1 MKRNACILMAAALL
15 TACATTTGP
24 APEQDVAGAST
35 VRVLRQG
42 DIWTADYALDRDA
55 PAWLFTDSALAR
67 ADNQPWRPR
76 AFTVLTPGV
85 RVERRGWHDVLVSED
100 GGPVPRNVRIRFEPF
115 SGDLLAA
122 YDPALKFTDGS
133 VALYT
138 DQFDMRPLADAAAA
152 AAAADDLPMDL
163 NGVELEGDTVRALF
177 RDRAGSVLMNG
188 ERRAE
193 AERPEAP
200 TYVLFGDVAVDE
212 TEHLAAVFDPEL
224 PDWIE
229 TELSAF
235 TPQVMSYYADRLGA
249 GQSARPTLM
258 VSWAGPTPSLLS
270 MGGSVLPGL
279 IIMTFEG
286 VGALEPTPE
295 VRSGARW
302 FIAHEGAHFWLGQV
316 VSYERVRDMW
326 ITEGGAD
333 ILAARA
339 MAEVDPAY
347 DALPALQTAVD
358 ECSDFAA
365 RPIHTA
371 AERSE
376 HQAYYACGAVFHM
389 LAEAG
394 AARTGGDVFTV
405 VRGLIDASREDEIL
419 SADEWLAELTRLT
432 GDASLA
438 GDIRRLLTDGAAD
451 PTAEIASLFQRAGVA
466 HEVRDGRVVLL

>member
-1 MKRNACILMAAALL
+1 MTRHACILMTAAALL
-15 TACATTTGP
+15 GACASSPQP
-24 APEQDVAGAST
+24 APGSEPASPST
-35 VRVLRQG
+35 VRVERNT
-42 DIWTADYALDRDA
+42 DVWTADYVLDRDA

-76 AFTVLTPGV
+76 SFTVLTP
-85 RVERRGWHDVLVSED
+85 RLRIERRGWHDVLVSED
-100 GGPVPRNVRIRFEPF
+100 GGPVPRRVRVRFEPF

-122 YDPALKFTDGS
+122 YDPALRFTDGS

-138 DQFDMRPLADAAAA
+138 DQFDVRPLADAAAA
-152 AAAADDLPMDL
+152 DALPMDL
-163 NGVELEGDTVRALF
+163 NGVELEGGPVRALF
-177 RDRAGSVLMNG
+177 RDRAGPVLVNG
-188 ERRAE
+188 ERRAG

-200 TYVLFGDVAVDE
+200 TYVLFGDIPVQE
-212 TEHLAAVFDPEL
+212 TAHLAAIYDPEL

-229 TELSAF
+229 TELADF
-235 TPQVMSYYADRLGA
+235 TPRIMQHYAGRLGE

-258 VSWAGPTPSLLS
+258 VSWEGPTPSLRS

-279 IIMTFEG
+279 VLMTFEG
-286 VGALEPTPE
+286 VGVLEPTPE

-302 FIAHEGAHFWLGQV
+302 FIGHEGAHFWLGQV

-339 MAEVDPAY
+339 MAQIDPAY
-347 DALPALQTAVD
+347 DARARLQTAVD
-358 ECSDFAA
+358 ECSGFAA

-394 AARTGGDVFTV
+394 EARAGGDVFSV
-405 VRGLIDASREDEIL
+405 VRRLIDASRQDGVL
-419 SADEWLAELTRLT
+419 TADEWLAELTRLS
-432 GDASLA
+432 GDPSLE
-438 GDIRRLLTDGAAD
+438 GDIRRLLADGAAD
-451 PTAEIASLFQRAGVA
+451 PAGEIASLFNRAGVA

>member
-1 MKRNACILMAAALL
+1 MKRHACMLMTAAALL
-15 TACATTTGP
+15 GACASTPGP
-24 APEQDVAGAST
+24 VTESGPNAPAT
-35 VRVLRQG
+35 VRVQR
-42 DIWTADYALDRDA
+42 DADVWTADYVLDRDA

-76 AFTVLTPGV
+76 SFTVLTPGV
-85 RVERRGWHDVLVSED
+85 RIERRGWHDVLVSED
-100 GGPVPRNVRIRFEPF
+100 GGPVPRRVRVRFEPF

-122 YDPALKFTDGS
+122 YDPALRFTDGS

-138 DQFDMRPLADAAAA
+138 DQFDVRPLTDV
-152 AAAADDLPMDL
+152 AAADALPMDL
-163 NGVELEGDTVRALF
+163 NGVALEGPPMRALF
-177 RDRAGSVLMNG
+177 HDRAGPVLVNG
-188 ERRAE
+188 ERRDD

-200 TYVLFGDVAVDE
+200 TYVVFGDIPVQE
-212 TEHLAAVFDPEL
+212 TEHLAAIYDPEL

-229 TELSAF
+229 TELADF
-235 TPQVMSYYADRLGA
+235 TPRIMQHYAGRLGE
-249 GQSARPTLM
+249 GQSARPSLM

-279 IIMTFEG
+279 VIMTFEG
-286 VGALEPTPE
+286 VGVLEPTLQ
-295 VRSGARW
+295 VRDGARW

-333 ILAARA
+333 ILAVRA
-339 MAEVDPAY
+339 LAEVDPDY

-358 ECSDFAA
+358 ECSGFAT
-365 RPIHTA
+365 RPVHTA

-394 AARTGGDVFTV
+394 EARAGGDVFSV
-405 VRGLIDASREDEIL
+405 VRRLIDASREDGIL
-419 SADEWLAELTRLT
+419 TADEWLAELTRLA
-432 GDASLA
+432 GDPSLE

-451 PTAEIASLFQRAGVA
+451 PAAEIASLFSRAGVG

>member
-1 MKRNACILMAAALL
+1 MKRHACILMAAALL
-15 TACATTTGP
+15 AACAATGP
-24 APEQDVAGAST
+24 MPEPDMAGAAT
-35 VRVLRQG
+35 VRVLRDG
-42 DIWTADYALDRDA
+42 DVWTADYVLDRDA

-76 AFTVLTPGV
+76 SFTVVTPGV
-85 RVERRGWHDVLVSED
+85 RIERRGWHDVLAGED
-100 GGPVPRNVRIRFEPF
+100 GAPVPRRVRIRFEPF
-115 SGDLLAA
+115 PGDLLAA
-122 YDPALKFTDGS
+122 YDPALTFTDGS
-133 VALYT
+133 VALYS
-138 DQFDMRPLADAAAA
+138 DQFDIRPLTDAAAA
-152 AAAADDLPMDL
+152 EALPMDL
-163 NGVELEGDTVRALF
+163 NGVDLDGPPVRALF
-177 RDRAGSVLMNG
+177 RDRAGPVLMNG
-188 ERRAE
+188 ERRRE

-229 TELSAF
+229 AELSAF
-235 TPQVMSYYADRLGA
+235 TPQVMSLYADRLGE
-249 GQSARPTLM
+249 GQSARPTLL
-258 VSWAGPTPSLLS
+258 VSWEGPTPSLRS

-279 IIMTFEG
+279 VIMTFEG
-286 VGALEPTPE
+286 VGVLEPTPD
-295 VRSGARW
+295 VRAGARA

-316 VSYERVRDMW
+316 VHYERARDAW

-333 ILAARA
+333 VLAVRALARI
-339 MAEVDPAY
+339 DPAY
-347 DALPALQTAVD
+347 DARARLQRAVA
-358 ECSDFAA
+358 ECVGFAA

-389 LAEAG
+389 LAEPG

-405 VRGLIDASREDEIL
+405 VRGLIDANREDGVL
-419 SADEWLAELTRLT
+419 TADEWLAELTRLS
-432 GDASLA
+432 GDRSLE

-451 PTAEIASLFQRAGVA
+451 PAAEIASLFQRAGVA

>member
-1 MKRNACILMAAALL
+1 MTRHACILLTVAATLG
-15 TACATTTGP
+15 ACASSPDP
-24 APEQDVAGAST
+24 APEPDWSQAAT
-35 VRVLRQG
+35 VRVLRDG
-42 DIWTADYALDRDA
+42 DAWTADYVLDRDA
-55 PAWLFTDSALAR
+55 PAWVFTDSALAR

-76 AFTVLTPGV
+76 AFTMETPGL
-85 RVERRGWHDVLVSED
+85 RVERRGWHDVLVGED
-100 GGPVPRNVRIRFEPF
+100 GGSVPRRVRIRFEPF
-115 SGDLLAA
+115 AGDLLAA
-122 YDPALKFTDGS
+122 YDPALRFTDGS
-133 VALYT
+133 VALYS
-138 DQFDMRPLADAAAA
+138 DQFDVRPLTS
-152 AAAADDLPMDL
+152 AAAADLLPMDL
-163 NGVELEGDTVRALF
+163 NGVPFEGPPVRAVF
-177 RDRAGSVLMNG
+177 RDRAGPVLMNG

-200 TYVLFGDVAVDE
+200 TYVLFGDVAADE
-212 TEHLAAVFDPEL
+212 TEHLVAVFDPEL

-229 TELSAF
+229 AELSAF
-235 TPQVMSYYADRLGA
+235 TPQAMSYYGDRLGE

-279 IIMTFEG
+279 VIMTFEG
-286 VGALEPTPE
+286 VGVLEPTSE
-295 VRSGARW
+295 VRAGARW

-333 ILAARA
+333 ILAVRA
-339 MAEVDPAY
+339 LAEIDPAY
-347 DALPALQTAVD
+347 DARARLQTAVD
-358 ECSDFAA
+358 ECSGFAD
-365 RPIHTA
+365 RPIATA

-394 AARTGGDVFTV
+394 AARTGGDVFAV
-405 VRGLIDASREDEIL
+405 VRGMIDANREDGIL
-419 SADEWLAELTRLT
+419 TAEEWLAELTRVS

-438 GDIRRLLTDGAAD
+438 GDVRRLLSDGAAD
-451 PTAEIASLFQRAGVA
+451 PAAEIASLFQRAGVA

>member
-1 MKRNACILMAAALL
+1 MTRHACILTAAALL
-15 TACATTTGP
+15 AACAAAPGPMPQPGMSGP
-24 APEQDVAGAST
+24 AT
-35 VRVLRQG
+35 VRVLRDG
-42 DIWTADYALDRDA
+42 DLWTADYVLDRDA
-55 PAWLFTDSALAR
+55 SAWLFTDSALAR

-76 AFTVLTPGV
+76 AFTVETPGV
-85 RVERRGWHDVLVSED
+85 RIERRGWHDVLLAE
-100 GGPVPRNVRIRFEPF
+100 GGAPVPRRVRIRFEPF
-115 SGDLLAA
+115 SGNLLAA
-122 YDPALKFTDGS
+122 YDPALTFTDGS
-133 VALYT
+133 VALYS
-138 DQFDMRPLADAAAA
+138 DQFDIRPLAN
-152 AAAADDLPMDL
+152 AADADALPMDL
-163 NGVELEGDTVRALF
+163 NGVELDGEVVRALF
-177 RDRAGSVLMNG
+177 RDQAGPVLMNG

-200 TYVLFGDVAVDE
+200 TYVLFGDVAVNE
-212 TEHLAAVFDPEL
+212 TAHLAAVFDPAL
-224 PDWIE
+224 PAWIE

-235 TPQVMSYYADRLGA
+235 TPRVMSHYADRLGA

-279 IIMTFEG
+279 VIMTFEG
-286 VGALEPTPE
+286 VGVLEPTPE
-295 VRSGARW
+295 VRAGARW

-316 VSYERVRDMW
+316 VRYERVRDMW

-333 ILAARA
+333 ILAVRA
-339 MAEVDPAY
+339 MARIDPTY
-347 DALPALQTAVD
+347 DARARLQTAVD
-358 ECSDFAA
+358 ECTGFAA

-389 LAEAG
+389 LAEPG
-394 AARTGGDVFTV
+394 AARAGGDVFTV
-405 VRGLIDASREDEIL
+405 VRGMIDANREDGIL
-419 SADEWLAELTRLT
+419 TADEWLAELTRVS

-451 PTAEIASLFQRAGVA
+451 PAAEIASLFQRAGVA

>member
-1 MKRNACILMAAALL
+1 MTRHACILTAAALL
-15 TACATTTGP
+15 AACAAAPGPMPQPGMSGP
-24 APEQDVAGAST
+24 AT
-35 VRVLRQG
+35 VRVLRDG
-42 DIWTADYALDRDA
+42 DLWTADYVLDRDA
-55 PAWLFTDSALAR
+55 SAWLFTDSALAR

-76 AFTVLTPGV
+76 AFTVETPGV
-85 RVERRGWHDVLVSED
+85 RIERRGWHDVLLAE
-100 GGPVPRNVRIRFEPF
+100 GGAPVPRRVRIRFEPF
-115 SGDLLAA
+115 SGNLLAA
-122 YDPALKFTDGS
+122 YDPALTFTDGS
-133 VALYT
+133 VALYS
-138 DQFDMRPLADAAAA
+138 DQFDIRPLAN
-152 AAAADDLPMDL
+152 AADADALPMDL
-163 NGVELEGDTVRALF
+163 NGVELDGEVVRALF
-177 RDRAGSVLMNG
+177 RDQAGPVLMNG

-200 TYVLFGDVAVDE
+200 TYVLFGDVPVDE

-229 TELSAF
+229 TELSTF
-235 TPQVMSYYADRLGA
+235 TPRVMSHYADRLGA

-279 IIMTFEG
+279 VIMTFEG
-286 VGALEPTPE
+286 VGVLEPTPE
-295 VRSGARW
+295 VRAGARW

-316 VSYERVRDMW
+316 VRYERVRDMW

-333 ILAARA
+333 ILAVRA
-339 MAEVDPAY
+339 MARIDPTY
-347 DALPALQTAVD
+347 DARARLQTAVD
-358 ECSDFAA
+358 ECTGFAA

-389 LAEAG
+389 LAEPG
-394 AARTGGDVFTV
+394 AARAGGDVFTV
-405 VRGLIDASREDEIL
+405 VRGMIDANREDGIL
-419 SADEWLAELTRLT
+419 TADEWLAELTRVS

-451 PTAEIASLFQRAGVA
+451 PAAEIASLFQRAGVA